1 MIPRLA
7 ALSIAAMA
15 ARICSPLSVPEECTS
30 FCIVRSRATTLR
42 LRSDRF
48 KVWPARLAADLVLA
62 MIKSNFA
69 DVDARDAIGIVNLE
83 REPSRTPKL
92 GRVRRVDYFE
102 RLLYPCSAPVS
113 LCALALFVAL
123 QQALPLFAFAQR

>member
-69 DVDARDAIGIVNLE
+69 DVDDRDAIGIVNLE
-83 REPSRTPKL
+83 SEPSRTPKL

-102 RLLYPCSAPVS
+102 LLLYPCSDPLS
-113 LCALALFVAL
+113 RCAHALIAAL
-123 QQALPLFAFAQR
+123 YHAHPTVD